1 MQFFKFSTADAFTFI
16 NKGEI
21 MASPNRF
28 EISEQ
33 THSANFAMY
42 NFHSHSWYEIFY
54 LQSGQ
59 CTFYIQDKTYL
70 MNEGDIAVIPPDI
83 PHKTAYLAE
92 VNKRLCIE
100 FSANYIQ
107 PVISMFGNE
116 TLDSRLFTVLHN
128 SAENTAFLDS
138 LILNMINEH
147 KQRDYISPAF
157 LNVYFQEFILRLM
170 RGSIPLDG
178 RTIDFNNSSNTMQL
192 AVDYINENFQNRLTL
207 SDIAECFHLNPSY
220 FSKRFKTVIGTGFKE
235 YINNLRITKSEKML
249 LETNKNITE
258 IAFECG
264 FENSNYYGDAFKQ
277 KNGVSPTEYRKLKGN
292 IK

>member
-1 MQFFKFSTADAFTFI
+1 
-16 NKGEI
+16 

-33 THSANFAMY
+33 THGANFAMY

-59 CTFYIQDKTYL
+59 CTFYIQDRTYL

-128 SAENTAFLDS
+128 STENTAFLDS

-192 AVDYINENFQNRLTL
+192 AVDYINENFQSRLTL
-207 SDIAECFHLNPSY
+207 SDIAERFHLNP
-220 FSKRFKTVIGTGFKE
+220 
-235 YINNLRITKSEKML
+235 
-249 LETNKNITE
+249 
-258 IAFECG
+258 
-264 FENSNYYGDAFKQ
+264 
-277 KNGVSPTEYRKLKGN
+277 
-292 IK
+292 

>member
-1 MQFFKFSTADAFTFI
+1 
-16 NKGEI
+16 
-21 MASPNRF
+21 
-28 EISEQ
+28 
-33 THSANFAMY
+33 
-42 NFHSHSWYEIFY
+42 
-54 LQSGQ
+54 
-59 CTFYIQDKTYL
+59 
-70 MNEGDIAVIPPDI
+70 
-83 PHKTAYLAE
+83 
-92 VNKRLCIE
+92 
-100 FSANYIQ
+100 
-107 PVISMFGNE
+107 
-116 TLDSRLFTVLHN
+116 
-128 SAENTAFLDS
+128 
-138 LILNMINEH
+138 MINEH
-147 KQRDYISPAF
+147 KQRDYISTAF

-192 AVDYINENFQNRLTL
+192 AVNYINENFQSRLTL
-207 SDIAECFHLNPSY
+207 SDIAERFHLNPSY